1 MVSVA
6 VIVCVGSSKHSFKLQ
21 VFSPGDYICRKG
33 DIGKELYIVKR
44 GCLEVVSD
52 AGDVVFAT
60 LGEGSVFGEISI
72 LNIVGIKSGN
82 RRTANVRS
90 IGYSDLFCLSKEDL
104 WDALKEYPEGK
115 NKMLELGK
123 QLLIKDNL
131 LDVEAADKEERR
143 HNEFLDK
150 LEKVERGVDDV
161 QTRFA
166 RLVGESASS
175 VQKMEKRIAKLDKF
189 CDSDLN

>member
-1 MVSVA
+1 MQTKGGEMKQRLAWNSGKQYVQSYRPLRILWHALLATVSRQTRFHLTSLPLYV
-6 VIVCVGSSKHSFKLQ
+6 
-21 VFSPGDYICRKG
+21 
-33 DIGKELYIVKR
+33 ELYR
-44 GCLEVVSD
+44 GI
-52 AGDVVFAT
+52 FPT
-60 LGEGSVFGEISI
+60 GEISI

-131 LDVEAADKEERR
+131 LDTEAAEKAERR
-143 HNEFLDK
+143 HTEFLDK
-150 LEKVERGVDDV
+150 LEHVEGGVDDV

-166 RLVGESASS
+166 RLVAERGSS
-175 VQKMEKRIAKLDKF
+175 LQKLEKRIAKLDKILQLR
-189 CDSDLN
+189 SG

>member
-1 MVSVA
+1 M
-6 VIVCVGSSKHSFKLQ
+6 
-21 VFSPGDYICRKG
+21 FSPGDYICRKG

-52 AGDVVFAT
+52 AGDFVFAT

-131 LDVEAADKEERR
+131 LDIEAADKADRR

-150 LEKVERGVDDV
+150 LEKVEKGVDDI

-166 RLVGESASS
+166 RLVGERASS
-175 VQKMEKRIAKLDKF
+175 VQKMEKRIAQLDKLL
-189 CDSDLN
+189 DLRITQIS